1 MSTSQTDAPVL
12 TPLDAPAPEPL
23 VCPAC
28 STEARRANARFCS
41 TCGRAL
47 REQEYLPTD
56 TLRSSY
62 HQQHRHPPMMP
73 GHEPHRTCISP
84 RTALVARANWPAQQN
99 NPTLWARAF
108 VTYALVPYLG
118 ILFCPGAI
126 ICGVFGLLLAR
137 RTSHRGNTRTAA
149 RAILLGFIIFGAQ
162 AFFWW
167 ILYLVPLWARP

>member
-1 MSTSQTDAPVL
+1 MSTSLTDAAPL
-12 TPLDAPAPEPL
+12 APLDVTAHEPL

-28 STEARRANARFCS
+28 STEARRANARFCA

-47 REQEYLPTD
+47 HEHDYLPTD

-84 RTALVARANWPAQQN
+84 RTAFKARANWPAQQN
-99 NPTLWARAF
+99 NATQLARAF
-108 VTYALVPYLG
+108 VTYSLVPYLG

-126 ICGVFGLLLAR
+126 ICGVIGLLLTGRTHR
-137 RTSHRGNTRTAA
+137 RGSTRPAA
-149 RAILLGFIIFGAQ
+149 RAIALGFIICGAQ
-162 AFFWW
+162 VFLWW
-167 ILYLVPLWARP
+167 MLYLVSIK